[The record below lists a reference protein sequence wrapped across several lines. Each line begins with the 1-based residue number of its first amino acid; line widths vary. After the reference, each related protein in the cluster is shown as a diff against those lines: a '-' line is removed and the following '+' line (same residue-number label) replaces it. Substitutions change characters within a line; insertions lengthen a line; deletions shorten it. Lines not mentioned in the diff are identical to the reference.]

1 MAEDTRPLPASLVE
15 PLRADLVRDLDI
27 FDTGDDPLR
36 DRYREISDRVRGD
49 LDIFD
54 TGDDP
59 LRDRYREISD
69 RVREASAPEEEA
81 PVASELADLIAAY
94 DAAEMLEESAARPLY
109 CVNMISRIIVSEH
122 DDGPHDLAHYRE
134 RA

>member
-1 MAEDTRPLPASLVE
+1 METGELGALLPVEPIEAPLPDRSIKMAGDTRPLPASLVE
-15 PLRADLVRDLDI
+15 PLRADLVC
-27 FDTGDDPLR
+27 
-36 DRYREISDRVRGD
+36 D

-81 PVASELADLIAAY
+81 PVATELADLIAAY
-94 DAAEMLEESAARPLY
+94 DAAEDARGERGQAAVLRQ
-109 CVNMISRIIVSEH
+109 
-122 DDGPHDLAHYRE
+122 HDLAHYRE